1 MLRDGEQSGS
11 EPWLVA
17 GPMKFHSRLI
27 LGIEQYVSA
36 ELVAKVLTASGCD
49 VFITTL
55 DLEQTR
61 TSLLLSDIDQ
71 FVPLDRFNWIGT
83 TSFAHSKEDAL
94 KTVRSLR
101 RAHGIEVFKLDV
113 RPADNLPHN
122 AQTVEAAQELLNEG
136 CAVMPFILPDI
147 QVARELERMGCCALR
162 IMAAP
167 VASGRGLVDPK
178 SLRQVL
184 DAVSIPVIIEGGLG
198 SPAQVAQA
206 MEMGAAAVLVNTAV
220 AQAPDPVRMAEAMK
234 HAVLAGRLAAA
245 QRRDAPV
252 AAAG

>member
-17 GPMKFHSRLI
+17 GPMKFRSRLI

-71 FVPLDRFNWIGT
+71 FVPLERFNWIGT

-94 KTVRSLR
+94 RTVRSLR

-113 RPADNLPHN
+113 RPSDNLPHN
-122 AQTVEAAQELLNEG
+122 GQTLEAAKQLLDEG
-136 CAVMPFILPDI
+136 CAVMPFILPDL
-147 QVARELERMGCCALR
+147 QDALALERMGCCALR

-167 VASGRGLVDPK
+167 VASGRGIVDPK
-178 SLRQVL
+178 SLQQVI
-184 DAVSIPVIIEGGLG
+184 DAVSVPVIIEGGLG

-206 MEMGAAAVLVNTAV
+206 MEMGADAVLVNTAV

-234 HAVLAGRLAAA
+234 HAVIAGRLGAT

>member
-1 MLRDGEQSGS
+1 MSHDGAQPGA
-11 EPWLVA
+11 EPWLVI

-36 ELVAKVLTASGCD
+36 ELVANVLTASSCD

-55 DLEQTR
+55 DLEHTR

-83 TSFAHSKEDAL
+83 TSFAHSKADAL
-94 KTVRSLR
+94 RTVRSLR
-101 RAHGIEVFKLDV
+101 RAHGIDVFKLDV

-122 AQTVEAAQELLNEG
+122 AQTLEAAQELLNEG
-136 CAVMPFILPDI
+136 CAVMPFILPDLKD
-147 QVARELERMGCCALR
+147 ALALERMGCCALR
-162 IMAAP
+162 IMASP
-167 VASGRGLVDPK
+167 VASGRGIVDPR
-178 SLRQVL
+178 SIQQVI
-184 DAVSIPVIIEGGLG
+184 DAVSVPVVVEGGIG
-198 SPAQVAQA
+198 SPAQAAQA

-220 AQAPDPVRMAEAMK
+220 AQAPDPVRMAAAMK
-234 HAVLAGRLAAA
+234 HAVIAGRLAAP
-245 QRRDAPV
+245 QRRDVPA